1 MEGPATVPNQP
12 SNTRTPERND
22 AYTASALSGV
32 LFNFWRIRQP
42 LCAILNYM
50 NKLTVGIIIALLA
63 LAAGAFLFK
72 DHIIRFLAFLPT
84 ESHLAAGR
92 QQGWSAVETVAQDLY
107 TPWSLAFL
115 PQGDVL
121 VTERSG
127 TIKRIGQNGKV
138 YPISGVTETS
148 EGGLLGIAL
157 HPNFATNNKL
167 YMYLTTGSSTL
178 TNRVDVYTLAGD
190 NLTKQTT
197 ILADIPAASNHNGG
211 GIAFGPDGKL
221 YITTGDAAK
230 RNLAQDTSSLAGKIL
245 RLNDDGSTPSD
256 NPFNNLVW
264 SYGHRNPQG
273 IAWDGQGGLWAVEHG
288 PSNEWKGRGK
298 DELNYIEK
306 GTNYGWPAIAGDES
320 QTGMRSPVAHSGD
333 NETWAPGGIAYLD
346 GSLFFAGLRGET
358 LYEAKINSPS
368 NVTLSS
374 HYTEQYGR
382 LRAVYAKENN
392 LYFTS
397 SNRDGRGEP
406 RKTDDKI
413 FRVTLPITN

>member
-1 MEGPATVPNQP
+1 MSKSRLGYNE
-12 SNTRTPERND
+12 
-22 AYTASALSGV
+22 
-32 LFNFWRIRQP
+32 
-42 LCAILNYM
+42 YM
-50 NKLTVGIIIALLA
+50 KKLMIGIIVTLVTFATIAVIFKDQIIHFIA
-63 LAAGAFLFK
+63 FQPTQSRIVAGAQ
-72 DHIIRFLAFLPT
+72 T
-84 ESHLAAGR
+84 N
-92 QQGWSAVETVAQDLY
+92 WSEVDTVASNLY

-115 PQGDVL
+115 PGGDML

-127 TIKRIGQNGKV
+127 TIKRIGQNGQV
-138 YPISGVTETS
+138 YPIAGVTETS

-157 HPNFATNNKL
+157 HPNYATNNKL
-167 YMYLTTGSSTL
+167 YMYITTTDNSTL
-178 TNRVDVYTLAGD
+178 TNRVDMYTLAGD
-190 NLTKQTT
+190 QLIKQRT
-197 ILADIPAASNHNGG
+197 ILANIPAASNHNGG
-211 GIAFGPDGKL
+211 GIAFGPDSKL

-230 RNLAQDTSSLAGKIL
+230 RDLAQDTSSLAGKIL
-245 RLNDDGSTPSD
+245 RMNDDGSIPTD
-256 NPFNNLVW
+256 NPFKNPVW

-273 IAWDGQGGLWAVEHG
+273 IAWDGQGRLWSVEHG

-306 GTNYGWPAIAGDES
+306 GGNYGWPEIAGDES
-320 QTGMRSPVAHSGD
+320 RQGMHIPVAHSGE

-368 NVTLSS
+368 NVTLRS

-382 LRAVYAKENN
+382 LRAVYAKENS

-406 RKTDDKI
+406 RPADDKI